1 MTKETKIGLLVGLG
15 VIIFIGILIS
25 DHLSVAQQ
33 QQPADLTRF
42 DGLAGQPQSNNT
54 STTWGRRDTP
64 LPPDQ
69 NEQLAVIPADGAGQ
83 FPPAG
88 NHAVGPL
95 NRVGEDFH
103 VDVLEHS
110 TGRAD
115 ISPQPGDGRVEVIG
129 NPPGNNANN
138 HDKIHF
144 IEKGDSLYSLA
155 KKYYGDGSYYKTIYE
170 ANKDKMRSPGDLRIG
185 VRLVI
190 PDRGGNTTTS
200 TPGSSPDTIAAFDP
214 NTPPSLRGDRTP
226 PTEPPATAFTSEGA
240 TSGGDTKTYTI
251 QKGDVLGKL
260 ATKFY
265 GTSKAWPKLVA
276 LNRGVIKD
284 PDNLVVGTTI
294 KVPK

>member
-54 STTWGRRDTP
+54 STTWGQRGTP

-83 FPPAG
+83 FPSG
-88 NHAVGPL
+88 GSHGVGPL
-95 NRVGEDFH
+95 QVVDGGVP
-103 VDVLEHS
+103 VDVLQIE
-110 TGRAD
+110 TGHDD
-115 ISPQPGDGRVEVIG
+115 ISPQPGNDRVAVIG
-129 NPPGNNANN
+129 PGGSQANTARDN
-138 HDKIHF
+138 WYTVQ
-144 IEKGDSLYSLA
+144 KGDTLYQIA
-155 KKYYGDGSYYKTIYE
+155 KKQYGDPAYYKTIFE
-170 ANKDKMRSPGDLRIG
+170 VNKARNILRSERDLRPG
-185 VRLVI
+185 VRIVL
-190 PDRGGNTTTS
+190 PDRDGDATTS
-200 TPGSSPDTIAAFDP
+200 ESPAPGSSPDTTTTFDP

-226 PTEPPATAFTSEGA
+226 TIE
-240 TSGGDTKTYTI
+240 TSGGKTYTI

-260 ATKFY
+260 ALKFY

-276 LNRGVIKD
+276 LNRGIIKD